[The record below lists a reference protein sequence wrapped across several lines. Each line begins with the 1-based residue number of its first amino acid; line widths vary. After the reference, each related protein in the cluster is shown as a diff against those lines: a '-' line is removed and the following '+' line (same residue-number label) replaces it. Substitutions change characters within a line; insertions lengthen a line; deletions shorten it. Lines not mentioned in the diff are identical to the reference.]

1 MTKRT
6 DKDIQ
11 GFTQRTIGL
20 LDRLEQGEA
29 LTEEELHLLAGALK
43 FFFTPTLAKRELT
56 RRPKAAER
64 ILKGLGNPDWQQIRA
79 DLFSMATEAI
89 TTARKV
95 QP

>member
-6 DKDIQ
+6 DKDIE
-11 GFTQRTIGL
+11 GFTERMRVL
-20 LDRLEQGEA
+20 LDKMEQGEA
-29 LTEEELHLLAGALK
+29 LTEEELHLLGGALK
-43 FFFTPTLAKRELT
+43 FFFTPAQAKRELS

-79 DLFSMATEAI
+79 DLFNMATEAL
-89 TTARKV
+89 TAARKV